1 MMCLSRLLACS
12 SSSEWEKKRI
22 NKWQCDTWLGSHVL
36 TKIKDDSNIMK
47 PILHAKLLSHE
58 WCLLKLSFCR
68 LVAVVVV
75 VAIVRN
81 WKNLFSIAAKRNRR
95 SKNAAFILTFHEIL
109 LVCVCEG
116 FFSVCSERSM
126 GWLMAVDVS
135 PEWFFPSQALS
146 RSVCCIHT
154 ARTEQRTWM
163 PAMAR
168 RLQMS
173 TEIRPNLAST
183 E

>member
-109 LVCVCEG
+109 LVCVCVRV
-116 FFSVCSERSM
+116 FFRCVANVPWAGS
-126 GWLMAVDVS
+126 WPLM
-135 PEWFFPSQALS
+135 F
-146 RSVCCIHT
+146 
-154 ARTEQRTWM
+154 
-163 PAMAR
+163 
-168 RLQMS
+168 
-173 TEIRPNLAST
+173 RPNDFFHRKLSLALCAVYTQREQNS
-183 E
+183 EHECQLWHVACKCRRKFGRI